1 MNTVLNISNKIQLS
15 GYFTNT
21 LVEGVSATELI
32 EDKRVITYR
41 DYTQSTPI
49 VATTIAPGATYSID
63 LTAQE
68 NAFGTINYTNL
79 NIIYL
84 ETDGDLR
91 FEWDE
96 IDDVVYSVLYKE
108 NPAGWT
114 VAETEITL
122 TNLTASTINISGR
135 LVGD

>member
-15 GYFTNT
+15 GTFVNT
-21 LVEGVSATELI
+21 VEGVSATELI
-32 EDKRVITYR
+32 DDKRVITCR

-49 VATTIAPGATYSID
+49 VATTIASGATYSID
-63 LTAQE
+63 LTTQE
-68 NAFGTINYTNL
+68 NAFGTINYANL

-96 IDDVVYSVLYKE
+96 IDEIVYSVLYKE
-108 NPAGWT
+108 NPVGWT
-114 VAETEITL
+114 VAETAITL

-135 LVGD
+135 LVGDQ